1 MLPQTLA
8 ANAYTPCSG
17 KSRMMLSCC
26 CKLHAAS
33 WNFIHVRPIS
43 DAVLELYPRADRSLT
58 PFRLLLRVL
67 MLNYQVMTDVLTTR
81 SRCKACTVR
90 LTRSNGSSRA
100 ATINSF
106 GCEEDDCTRAYHR
119 SDLREKR
126 VSQVAGR
133 RQGYW
138 GEWAGS
144 PRG

>member
-1 MLPQTLA
+1 MFSRFSWLAPFCCVTPNACCQRVHTMLRQITNDVIVLLQT
-8 ANAYTPCSG
+8 TRCQ
-17 KSRMMLSCC
+17 
-26 CKLHAAS
+26 
-33 WNFIHVRPIS
+33 
-43 DAVLELYPRADRSLT
+43 LELYPRADRSLT